1 MTEFIS
7 RMITKYADQDLEK
20 GQELYRKYFI
30 HTTIYEKYRK
40 EVDEILKQ
48 SGLEAVIV
56 NA

>member
-7 RMITKYADQDLEK
+7 RMIMKYADQDLEK

-30 HTTIYEKYRK
+30 NTTIYEKYRK